1 MKPLQQSIVRNKI
14 RRNSHTKATK
24 HCPIVSYTKIS
35 QASRINAII
44 TRIMTAK
51 YKRYALLCVTFFL
64 SLTSGYAIAS
74 GWELLTK
81 TQNGQEVLYRLKG
94 RSWLN
99 GNIEVETKTLPEN
112 ARGTIAI
119 NCKKYTFKLAG
130 VGSFQQ
136 IMPGSIVSMFARK
149 FCD

>member
-1 MKPLQQSIVRNKI
+1 M
-14 RRNSHTKATK
+14 KATK
-24 HCPIVSYTKIS
+24 HCPIVCYPKIRIAS
-35 QASRINAII
+35 QINAII
-44 TRIMTAK
+44 TKIKTAK
-51 YKRYALLCVTFFL
+51 HNRHAILCIIFFL
-64 SLTSGYAIAS
+64 SLSSGYAIAS
-74 GWELLTK
+74 GWELLTRTK
-81 TQNGQEVLYRLKG
+81 NSQEVLYRFKG

-99 GNIEVETKTLPEN
+99 GNIQIETKTLPEN

>member
-1 MKPLQQSIVRNKI
+1 M
-14 RRNSHTKATK
+14 KATK
-24 HCPIVSYTKIS
+24 HCPIVRYPKIRIAS
-35 QASRINAII
+35 QINAII
-44 TRIMTAK
+44 TKIKTAK
-51 YKRYALLCVTFFL
+51 HHRHAILCITFFL
-64 SLTSGYAIAS
+64 SLSSGYAIAS
-74 GWELLTK
+74 GWELLTRTK
-81 TQNGQEVLYRLKG
+81 NSQEVLYRFKG

-99 GNIEVETKTLPEN
+99 GNIQIETKTLPEN

>member
-1 MKPLQQSIVRNKI
+1 M
-14 RRNSHTKATK
+14 KATK
-24 HCPIVSYTKIS
+24 HCPIVRHPKTRIAS
-35 QASRINAII
+35 QINAII
-44 TRIMTAK
+44 TKIKTAK
-51 YKRYALLCVTFFL
+51 HNRHAILCITFFL
-64 SLTSGYAIAS
+64 SLSSGYAIAS
-74 GWELLTK
+74 GWELLTRTK
-81 TQNGQEVLYRLKG
+81 NSQEVLYRFKG

-99 GNIEVETKTLPEN
+99 GNIEIETKTLPEN